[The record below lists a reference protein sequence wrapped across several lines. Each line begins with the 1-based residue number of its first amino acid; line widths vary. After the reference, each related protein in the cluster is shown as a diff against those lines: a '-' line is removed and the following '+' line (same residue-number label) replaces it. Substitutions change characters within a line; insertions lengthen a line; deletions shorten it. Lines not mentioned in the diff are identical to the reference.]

1 MTNPVCSPQ
10 RDRGSP
16 GRGLGRPGDGAAS
29 TSPDIPGTG
38 PVTLDDSGAT
48 PNDVDLRAL
57 ALPDITGLAHLRGA
71 TIDDLQLQQLAAH
84 LGIDVAG

>member
-1 MTNPVCSPQ
+1 M
-10 RDRGSP
+10 
-16 GRGLGRPGDGAAS
+16 
-29 TSPDIPGTG
+29 G

-48 PNDVDLRAL
+48 LNDVDLRAL
-57 ALPDITGLAHLRGA
+57 ALLDITGLAHLRGA